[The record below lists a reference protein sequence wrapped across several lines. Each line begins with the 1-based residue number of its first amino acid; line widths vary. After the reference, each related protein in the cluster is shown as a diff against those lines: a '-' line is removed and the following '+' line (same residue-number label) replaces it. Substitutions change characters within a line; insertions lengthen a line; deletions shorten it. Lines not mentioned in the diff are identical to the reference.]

1 MVISTWQRAVAVS
14 GRRSAL
20 RIAVLP
26 ALAALLAGC
35 VSENLGSLLAKPA
48 TVAPVSSAGVR
59 GAPLLVAVKPV
70 VGPPQSVLGEF
81 ARQLDEAARKA
92 DVALLI
98 DADAKAPLTLHTYLI
113 AERKGDRVEVLYIWD
128 ISNEAGERVR
138 RVSGEEAVPAV
149 QGADAWASVTPAV
162 TRPLAEKAIAALQST
177 GKG

>member
-1 MVISTWQRAVAVS
+1 VSSTWLQAGAGS
-14 GRRSAL
+14 RRRIAW

-26 ALAALLAGC
+26 ALAVLLSGC
-35 VSENLGSLLAKPA
+35 VSENLGSLLSKPA
-48 TVAPVSSAGVR
+48 NVTTASTAGMRAPVM
-59 GAPLLVAVKPV
+59 VALKPV

-149 QGADAWASVTPAV
+149 QGGDAWASLTPAV

-177 GKG
+177 VKG